1 MRNFLFETLSAWLM
15 LEPTR
20 APLPHIEHFLAINLL
35 SLYYTKSMSEVNDTI
50 NVRAAPGKDR

>member
-20 APLPHIEHFLAINLL
+20 APLPHIEHLLAISLL
-35 SLYYTKSMSEVNDTI
+35 SLYYIKTADEVNDTI
-50 NVRAAPGKDR
+50 SLGAAPGSQD